1 MSGLFTID
9 ASPADLSEPAAP
21 LAVCRYDPDSGY
33 TLMPNLI
40 CERIERPIGAKPST
54 AQLRYIL
61 DTAGLYPDWPSQF
74 ETIWPQ
80 TAAAG
85 PYVLSV
91 DDRVVVLAW
100 TPDGQRRVLF
110 DGFAQIPQVNV
121 SGASQ
126 DVTVVCTGVECRC
139 WDVPIL
145 GRVQRDMDSPE
156 TNDGS
161 NEFSTDLPVRF
172 NPSHGKDGVIPNSTP
187 TDYDHNQSGDSPY
200 PVFLDENIK
209 RSPDKRAD
217 LPDLREPWT
226 VDRAVRYIL
235 GVHNDEKYVKNPAF
249 RVIKDLLAVRPYI
262 YDDSGNLT
270 WDTTK
275 QDAAPTRDLDV
286 TNKCWPDA
294 VETLLRSVGF
304 GCYFDVDEALG
315 EPVTTL
321 YVYKL
326 NEYTLTPKTVSLPN
340 WQSRLDPAQCNVSQL
355 ALARDVNQIVN
366 SWAIE
371 THPRK
376 WEVSI
381 ILAPGFVPSAGDAN
395 NRKQFLRSNL
405 DLASAATRAKYRLY
419 VADEAGDGHYDWDT
433 GTWITNQCLD
443 LSPIWPDNVANDGTK
458 TRSYVRRARKGT
470 QTLLSKDGNGKFR
483 QAVVHWCL
491 AGTGSDKYL
500 GKAPAVWDGTAT
512 WKALAHGEWRLLD
525 DQFGIML
532 TVEDPEA
539 ISTGKGKPALRG
551 ITAVADPTENNP
563 FFYLML
569 TTVIEDDFMLDA
581 IVPMRVSSPTKFER
595 VRRHDARDHYQFWG
609 VYYPSWYNNPPGPP
623 APNTD
628 PNLYPRD
635 DRLKALDLA
644 AQYRA
649 AHEMPPLAGSVTIPS
664 LTNYYKLADRVKLVD
679 GRNVDLRANTAP
691 TQSDDDQPFYP
702 IVVKVSWSFTGDQ
715 QTTTLQLSDLRAEP
729 HG

>member
-9 ASPADLSEPAAP
+9 ASPADLSELAAP
-21 LAVCRYDPDSGY
+21 LAVCRYSPDSGY
-33 TLMPNLI
+33 TLLPNLI
-40 CERIERPIGAKPST
+40 CERIERPIGAKAST
-54 AQLRYIL
+54 AQLRYVM
-61 DTAGLYPDWPSQF
+61 DTAGLYPDWPNQF
-74 ETIWPQ
+74 EMIWPQ
-80 TAAAG
+80 TAAPG

-91 DDRVVVLAW
+91 DDRVCVLAW

-121 SGASQ
+121 SGSSQ

-139 WDVPIL
+139 WDMPIQ
-145 GRVQRDMDSPE
+145 GRVQRDMD
-156 TNDGS
+156 TVKTYDGS
-161 NEFSTDLPVRF
+161 NEFLTDLPVRF
-172 NPSHGKDGVIPNSTP
+172 NPSHGKDGVIPNMTP
-187 TDYDHNQSGDSPY
+187 EGYDHGQDGDSPY

-209 RSPDKRAD
+209 RSPDKTAA
-217 LPDLREPWT
+217 LPDLREPAT
-226 VDRAVRYIL
+226 AGKAIRYIL
-235 GVHNDEKYVKNPAF
+235 GVYNDQKYVKNPDFTAL
-249 RVIKDLLAVRPYI
+249 KNQLEVRYYH
-262 YDDSGNLT
+262 YDDTGTLV
-270 WDTTK
+270 WDTQK
-275 QDAAPTRDLDV
+275 QDAAPIRDLDV

-294 VETLLRSVGF
+294 VEHLLRSVGF
-304 GCYFDVDEALG
+304 GCKFDVDEAMG

-326 NEYTLTPKTVSLPN
+326 NEYTLTPKTISLPN
-340 WQSRLDPAQCNVSQL
+340 WQSQLDPAQCNVSQL

-381 ILAPGFVPSAGDAN
+381 ILAPGFMPSAADAT

-433 GTWITNQCLD
+433 GTWVTNQCLD
-443 LSPIWPDNVANDGTK
+443 LSPIWPDNDAKDGTK
-458 TRSYVRRARKGT
+458 TRSYVRRARKGA
-470 QTLLSKDGNGKFR
+470 QTLLTKDTLGKFR
-483 QAVVHWCL
+483 QAVVHYCM
-491 AGTGSDKYL
+491 AGTGSDKYF
-500 GKAPAVWDGTAT
+500 GKAPAVWDGTGT
-512 WKALAHGEWRLLD
+512 WKAIAHGAWSLRD
-525 DQFGIML
+525 DQLGIML
-532 TVEDPEA
+532 TMENPEQ
-539 ISTGKGKPALRG
+539 ISTGDSKVHLRG
-551 ITAVADPTENNP
+551 ISAVADPTENNP

-569 TTVIEDDFMLDA
+569 TTVIEDDFMLDVN
-581 IVPMRVSSPTKFER
+581 VPMRVSSPTKFTR
-595 VRRHDARDHYQFWG
+595 LRRHDARDHYQFWS

-628 PNLYPRD
+628 PNLYPRND
-635 DRLKALDLA
+635 TLKALDLA

-664 LTNYYKLADRVKLVD
+664 LTNYYKLADRIKLID

-691 TQSDDDQPFYP
+691 TQTDGEQPFYP